1 MSAATEEEEAG
12 APRTPRGPCA
22 APTLRPLRPE
32 VSMLTPQVE
41 EHLPQVPLGTQP
53 TALWLCLPPR
63 RCLVQGEGGSQAP
76 SPGSRVHLD
85 GDLGRPGLR
94 LGSGPTLGHLLPAR
108 LQSQADT
115 MGRPHVRFL
124 GEETHS
130 LWTERSGQDI
140 YNGLKKKKKK
150 PGLQPP
156 LSPSTSEMSCN
167 TPSSLNIQ
175 TQNKCANSISPGN
188 LGPMAAG

>member
-22 APTLRPLRPE
+22 ATHAEAPKARGLHPVTPGGGAPASGALGDPAHGSVALSAPPLAP
-32 VSMLTPQVE
+32 
-41 EHLPQVPLGTQP
+41 
-53 TALWLCLPPR
+53 
-63 RCLVQGEGGSQAP
+63 GEGGSQAP
-76 SPGSRVHLD
+76 SPGSRVHSD

-94 LGSGPTLGHLLPAR
+94 LGTGPTLGHLLPAG

-115 MGRPHVRFL
+115 MGRPHVRLL

-140 YNGLKKKKKK
+140 YNGLKKKKK

-175 TQNKCANSISPGN
+175 TQNKCADSISPGN
-188 LGPMAAG
+188 PGPMAAG

>member
-1 MSAATEEEEAG
+1 MI
-12 APRTPRGPCA
+12 RGLVSKKPALLCA
-22 APTLRPLRPE
+22 H
-32 VSMLTPQVE
+32 
-41 EHLPQVPLGTQP
+41 HLSPSSLSSFSFSQRGLEGHTSIQGS
-53 TALWLCLPPR
+53 PPR
-63 RCLVQGEGGSQAP
+63 DGLGSLFWRP
-76 SPGSRVHLD
+76 K
-85 GDLGRPGLR
+85 PGLV
-94 LGSGPTLGHLLPAR
+94 PAR